1 VNGLLRG
8 LTFYSYRINCKVKES
23 ITLPCWRI
31 CSFPAVLYSRVYKER
46 NWTCQARNSLERQN
60 QLGLCRSWS
69 GVKRH
74 SSHQEANPLYCGS
87 TGYVEY
93 EGDFSPF
100 AEPLDAMQKPHIG
113 GTTSFGFGKI
123 KIENAI

>member
-1 VNGLLRG
+1 LPGAKLTGKAKSVRLVQKLVRCKKAFLASGSKSPLLR
-8 LTFYSYRINCKVKES
+8 LD
-23 ITLPCWRI
+23 
-31 CSFPAVLYSRVYKER
+31 
-46 NWTCQARNSLERQN
+46 
-60 QLGLCRSWS
+60 
-69 GVKRH
+69 
-74 SSHQEANPLYCGS
+74 
-87 TGYVEY
+87 GYVKY